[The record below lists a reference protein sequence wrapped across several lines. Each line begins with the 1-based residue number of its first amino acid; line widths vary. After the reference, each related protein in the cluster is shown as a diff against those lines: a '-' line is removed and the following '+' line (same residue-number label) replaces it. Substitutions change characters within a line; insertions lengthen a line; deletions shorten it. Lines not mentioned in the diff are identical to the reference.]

1 MPAYYFQCIRIERFS
16 QRWDQVKQQ
25 IMSLFGMANGISRWF
40 SLLFQQKALNNP
52 CLCGFIYP
60 FVEINNELCKVA
72 PLNSLLQNA
81 TNFYAN

>member
-1 MPAYYFQCIRIERFS
+1 MP
-16 QRWDQVKQQ
+16 
-25 IMSLFGMANGISRWF
+25 LFGVCDGIYYWF
-40 SLLFQQKALNNP
+40 SWLFQQKALNNP
-52 CLCGFIYP
+52 YLCGFIYH